1 METQLDFRVLFEAT
15 PGLVLALRPNPP
27 IFKIIAATNGYLQ
40 ATGMRSNDIIGRD
53 LFDVFPGYPDEARN
67 SAAGDLRRSLEIV
80 MRNRS
85 ADVMAIHKYQ
95 ICPLELSGEAWEER
109 YWRGINSPVL
119 GPTGEVAY
127 ILHRAQDM
135 TELVRLKEQEAK
147 HEQLKRELQ
156 LRAEKA
162 EAERLA
168 REQQIQRL
176 NRHLR
181 RALIRQQRS
190 RTEAYLPKDWLEHV
204 LLEVRVQVFAL
215 DRKWRYVYV
224 NERVTQVVGLTK
236 EQMLGK
242 TIWELFPEVVGSVFE
257 RQIRQ
262 AAAEFTPVHFEY
274 CYPPWKRWFEM
285 HVYPSAERLTFF
297 VAEITD
303 RKKAEAALQ
312 ESEERLAGELATMNR
327 LHELTLRLFGAI
339 DLRQAMAEVLEA
351 VTALMGT
358 SLGDI
363 RVYDSGGDE
372 LEIVAESGF
381 AAEFIEQ
388 YQKVS
393 PELAPTCARAIQ
405 SRRRVV
411 IDDIEIDALS
421 ELERRIAAAG
431 GYRAA
436 QATPLLSRAG
446 NLLGVLSTY
455 CRNPSKLTERD
466 FKILDL
472 YGRFTADLIERLQV
486 EKTLRESEERL
497 RLATQFGKVGVWDW
511 DLIANRMSWTDS
523 LYVIYGVRPA
533 SFNPTVENVVSM
545 IYPDDRARVLGLIEN
560 ILRIETACELE
571 FRAVQPSGDIIWLF
585 TNATALFD
593 KGRPVRMLGATVDI
607 TERKRAEEALH
618 ESEERFR
625 DVADHAPMMV
635 WVTESDGSCSFISKS
650 WYEFTGEEPESALGY
665 AWTNSLHPDDQ
676 SDAHQTFLAANR
688 QQKPFRLEYRLRRAD
703 GEYRWVIDAAAPRFS
718 KDGAFLG
725 YIGSVID
732 ITERKGIEDALK
744 EADRHKDEFLANMS
758 HEIRSPMTAILGYA
772 DILLAKLQDPDSVE
786 CVATIKQS
794 GNYLLEIINDLL
806 DLSKIESGKITLQ
819 KEPISVPVLLNEI
832 HSLISVRAK
841 EKKLR
846 FSVSYEGPIPE
857 TIISDRI
864 RLRQILINLSAN
876 GIKFTEA
883 GAVRITSRF
892 LPESS
897 SLEFEV
903 SDTGLGIPPHM
914 QARLFQPFTQAD
926 TSATREFGGTGLGL
940 AITKRLVDLMGGN
953 ISFETEL
960 DKGTTFKVSLP
971 VATSQKK
978 ELNGAWSGHRSSQ
991 PTQGSRIDCRV
1002 LVVDDRP
1009 EMRSL
1014 FRYFIEGAGG
1024 RVSTAEDGCTA
1035 VEAVR
1040 RAESEGEPIDVVL
1053 MDIQMP
1059 GLDGYEATRNLR
1071 AGGFANA
1078 IVALTASAMK
1088 TDRERCL
1095 AAGCNDYLTKPVQPD
1110 ELIDLIGRYCTSNL
1124 EYSQ

>member
-1 METQLDFRVLFEAT
+1 METESEFRVLFEAT
-15 PGLVLALRPNPP
+15 PGLVVALRPDPP
-27 IFKIIAATNGYLQ
+27 AFTVIAATNGYLK
-40 ATGMRSNDIIGRD
+40 ATGTRRNNIVGRGF
-53 LFDVFPGYPDEARN
+53 FDVFPGYPGEARN
-67 SAAGDLRRSLEIV
+67 KATANLKRSFETVL
-80 MRNRS
+80 RNRS
-85 ADVMAIHKYQ
+85 ADMMAIQKYP
-95 ICPLELSGEAWEER
+95 ICPVELSGEGWEER

-135 TELVRLKEQEAK
+135 TELVRLKAK
-147 HEQLKRELQ
+147 EVEHEQLKLELQ
-156 LRAEKA
+156 VRAEKA
-162 EAERLA
+162 EAEQLA

-181 RALIRQQRS
+181 RALTRQQRS
-190 RTEAYLPKDWLEHV
+190 RPEAYLPKDWLEHV
-204 LLEVRVQVFAL
+204 LLEVHEQVFAL

-224 NERVTQVVGLTK
+224 NDRVTQVVGLTK

-262 AAAEFTPVHFEY
+262 AVAEFSPVHFEY

-285 HVYPSAERLTFF
+285 HVYPSAERLTVF
-297 VAEITD
+297 VAEITE

-312 ESEERLAGELATMNR
+312 ESQERLAGELVTMNR
-327 LHELTLRLFGAI
+327 LHELTLRLFGAL
-339 DLRQAMAEVLEA
+339 DLREAMAEVLEA
-351 VTALMGT
+351 VTALMDT
-358 SLGDI
+358 NMGDI
-363 RVYDSGGDE
+363 RIYDPVRDA
-372 LEIVAESGF
+372 LDIVAQSGF
-381 AAEFIEQ
+381 PVEFIEQ
-388 YQKVS
+388 YRNVS
-393 PELAPTCARAIQ
+393 SQDTAACARAM
-405 SRRRVV
+405 RARNRVV
-411 IDDIEIDALS
+411 VDDIETDALS
-421 ELERRIAAAG
+421 EPERLTAAAG
-431 GYRAA
+431 GYRAV
-436 QATPLLSRAG
+436 QSTPLLSRGG

-486 EKTLRESEERL
+486 EKTLRDSEERL

-511 DLIANRMSWTDS
+511 DLIANRMSWTES
-523 LYVIYGVRPA
+523 LYVIYGVRPV
-533 SFNPTVENVVSM
+533 SFSPTVENVVSM
-545 IYPDDRARVLGLIEN
+545 IHPDDRERVLGLIEK
-560 ILRIETACELE
+560 ILRSETACELE
-571 FRAVQPSGDIIWLF
+571 FRAVQPPGDIIWLF
-585 TNATALFD
+585 TNARALFD
-593 KGRPVRMLGATVDI
+593 NGRPVRMLGATVDI
-607 TERKRAEEALH
+607 TERKRAEQALH

-625 DVADHAPMMV
+625 DMADHAPMMV
-635 WVTESDGSCSFISKS
+635 WVTEPDGSCCFVSKS
-650 WYEFTGEEPESALGY
+650 WYKFTGEEPESGLGHG
-665 AWTNSLHPDDQ
+665 WTNSLHPDDQ

-688 QQKPFRLEYRLRRAD
+688 RQTPFRLEYRLRRAD

-718 KDGAFLG
+718 KDGTFLG

-744 EADRHKDEFLANMS
+744 EADRRKDEFLANMS

-772 DILLAKLQDPDSVE
+772 EILLDRLQDSHNVE

-819 KEPISVPVLLNEI
+819 NEPISVPVLLNEI
-832 HSLISVRAK
+832 HSLMSVRAK
-841 EKKLR
+841 EKRLR
-846 FSVSYEGPIPE
+846 FSLSYDGPIPE
-857 TIISDRI
+857 TINSDRI
-864 RLRQILINLSAN
+864 RLRQILINLCAN

-883 GAVRITSRF
+883 GTVQIMSRF

-897 SLEFEV
+897 ALQFEV
-903 SDTGLGIPPHM
+903 SDTGVGIPSHM

-940 AITKRLVDLMGGN
+940 AITKRLVDLMRGS

-960 DKGTTFKVSLP
+960 DKGTTFKVTIP
-971 VATSQKK
+971 VETPQKK
-978 ELNGAWSGHRSSQ
+978 EFNGALNDRRSD
-991 PTQGSRIDCRV
+991 PATEGSRIDCRV

-1014 FRYFIEGAGG
+1014 FRYFIEEAGG
-1024 RVSTAEDGCTA
+1024 RVSTAEDGRTA

-1040 RAESEGEPIDVVL
+1040 SAETEGQPIDLVL

-1059 GLDGYEATRNLR
+1059 GVDGYEATRNLR
-1071 AGGFANA
+1071 AEGFANA

-1110 ELIDLIGRYCTSNL
+1110 QLIDLIGRYCHS
-1124 EYSQ
+1124 